1 MTRTMNHKHK
11 WSPSIHYYYYYYY
24 YYLDLDSIL
33 ICTSTSSLQW
43 RNPHWKDGS
52 WHWHVRTI
60 LCFHYSYVVVH
71 HWRWFAAAHRIDAVV
86 GAWSWFEAAVHS
98 SWRTQFQLRTIYNS
112 SSREKFI
119 HIWRL
124 LRGAGRAEGKQWQH
138 NIVHNESTPAY
149 GCAFAWLSS
158 YFVPVILYL
167 FHHPSIIMSSN
178 FLNFAHQFL
187 DYILSLALLLLRR
200 RLLGCGCGC
209 WFCVSRDQRNNTR
222 NSLLLHPRALRS
234 ILCQIRLSAPL
245 CCHHGSILPY
255 YRPHTTPWSAY
266 CSFLWAESG
275 YGTTGAGCGID

>member
-1 MTRTMNHKHK
+1 MLLCIIGVGSPPHTALMQWLVHDPDLRQ
-11 WSPSIHYYYYYYY
+11 PSIVHNTPNSNYGQY
-24 YYLDLDSIL
+24 
-33 ICTSTSSLQW
+33 
-43 RNPHWKDGS
+43 
-52 WHWHVRTI
+52 TI
-60 LCFHYSYVVVH
+60 LLHE
-71 HWRWFAAAHRIDAVV
+71 R
-86 GAWSWFEAAVHS
+86 S
-98 SWRTQFQLRTIYNS
+98 S
-112 SSREKFI
+112 FI
-119 HIWRL
+119 SGGC
-124 LRGAGRAEGKQWQH
+124 RGGGRAEEKQWQH

-266 CSFLWAESG
+266 RSFLWAESG